1 MTEISI
7 SKKVLNHIKENNLIG
22 IVLKRESL
30 NFG

>member
-1 MTEISI
+1 MTKISI
-7 SKKVLNHIKENNLIG
+7 GTKIISHVKENNLIG

>member
-1 MTEISI
+1 MIIKI
-7 SKKVLNHIKENNLIG
+7 SKKVEEHIKKNNLIG